1 MRRRKSPLPTVVA
14 GRQTGF
20 PAEELGEMAGV
31 GVAHVERDFR
41 HAPLRIAQPPAR
53 LIHPQR
59 KPAAVTPNAT
69 AFRAESV
76 KRR

>member
-1 MRRRKSPLPTVVA
+1 
-14 GRQTGF
+14 
-20 PAEELGEMAGV
+20 MAGV

-59 KPAAVTPNAT
+59 KPATVTPNAT
-69 AFRAESV
+69 AFRAESE